1 MYKIENL
8 KQKACTFL
16 FLICSQII
24 FSQSLRNYSNEF
36 LNLGVDAAS
45 FGMGKAVIASSR
57 DVNSVY
63 WNPAGLTRVEDYQG
77 ALMHAEYFQG
87 IGKYDYLAFAKP
99 INNESAFAVSVI
111 RFGVDDIL
119 NTTDLIDN
127 QGNINY
133 ENISLFSAADYA
145 FTMGYARHFPISGLH
160 AGINGKIVH
169 RAIGDFA
176 SSWGFGLDIALQYE
190 TQNEWRFGLMLR
202 DITTTFNAWSID
214 EEEFEKIQNAIP
226 GANTEKPETIEL
238 TKPKAQ
244 FGLAKRFSLFR
255 DFSMLTEIDLNMR
268 FYETNDLISTSFLS
282 VDPAFGIQL
291 DYIEMVYVR
300 LGVNNFQNYTD
311 FDQSTSVSFEP
322 NFGIGFRF
330 SGIQVDY
337 ALANVAGANGTLY
350 SNIFSLKFDFS
361 YFR

>member
-1 MYKIENL
+1 LYKIEKL
-8 KQKACTFL
+8 KQKTCTFL

-63 WNPAGLTRVEDYQG
+63 WNPAGLTRIEDYQG
-77 ALMHAEYFQG
+77 AVMHAEYFQG

-99 INNESAFAVSVI
+99 INDESAFALSVI

-145 FTMGYARHFPISGLH
+145 FTMGYARHFPLSGLH

-176 SSWGFGLDIALQYE
+176 SSWGFGLDAALQYE

-202 DITTTFNAWSID
+202 DIP
-214 EEEFEKIQNAIP
+214 QPLMP
-226 GANTEKPETIEL
+226 GQLMKKNS
-238 TKPKAQ
+238 
-244 FGLAKRFSLFR
+244 KRFRMPYPVPIQKSQKPWN
-255 DFSMLTEIDLNMR
+255 SPSQKHN
-268 FYETNDLISTSFLS
+268 SAWPKSFL
-282 VDPAFGIQL
+282 
-291 DYIEMVYVR
+291 
-300 LGVNNFQNYTD
+300 
-311 FDQSTSVSFEP
+311 
-322 NFGIGFRF
+322 F
-330 SGIQVDY
+330 SGISVC
-337 ALANVAGANGTLY
+337 
-350 SNIFSLKFDFS
+350 
-361 YFR
+361 